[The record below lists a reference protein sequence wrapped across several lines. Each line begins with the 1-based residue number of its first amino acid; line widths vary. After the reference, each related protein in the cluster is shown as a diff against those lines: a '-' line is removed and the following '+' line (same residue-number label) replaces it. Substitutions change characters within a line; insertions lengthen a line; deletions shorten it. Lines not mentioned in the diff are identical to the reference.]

1 MNRQNSK
8 TKKITTIAILA
19 AISTVLMFIE
29 FPVPFFPPFLSMDF
43 SDVPALFV
51 ALALGPAAGVAVE
64 LIKCLLHLLATKS
77 AGVGELASF
86 ICGATYVYVAGTI
99 YFRKKSRNYAIVA
112 MIIASLLTTVVAAL
126 VNLFILLPAY
136 QFLLGMSSSAI
147 VGMAQA
153 VNPAIKSL
161 NQLILYAIIPFNIFK
176 WFLSSLIVYLVY
188 KKLSHY
194 FH

>member
-1 MNRQNSK
+1 MNRQQSK
-8 TKKITTIAILA
+8 TKKITTIGILSAISAIL
-19 AISTVLMFIE
+19 MFVE
-29 FPVPFFPPFLSMDF
+29 FPLPFFPPFLNMDF
-43 SDVPALFV
+43 SDVPALFA

-86 ICGATYVYVAGTI
+86 ICGAAYVYVAGTI
-99 YFRKKSRNYAIVA
+99 YFVKKTRNNAIFA
-112 MIIASLLTTVVAAL
+112 MLIATLATTLIAAL
-126 VNLFILLPAY
+126 VNIFILLPAY
-136 QFLLGMSSSAI
+136 QWLLGISSSA
-147 VGMAQA
+147 VVSMAQA
-153 VNPAIKSL
+153 VNPAVKNI